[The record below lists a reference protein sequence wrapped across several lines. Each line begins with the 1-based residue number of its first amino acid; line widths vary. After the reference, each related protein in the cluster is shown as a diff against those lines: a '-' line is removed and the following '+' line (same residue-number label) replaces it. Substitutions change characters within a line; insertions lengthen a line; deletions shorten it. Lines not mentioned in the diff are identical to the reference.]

1 MRIMAK
7 GIVAIPILL
16 LSAFVLIL
24 VDENLLPPMSVSTKV
39 KTVEKHFFA
48 LPSEKVAKEWRAE
61 APVTLIQS
69 GWADGDR
76 MILGVDDSRFAKF
89 IGSGM
94 GVKVVRI
101 EYDLPFTHILHR
113 RTPSLLARNTR
124 AVVTTGSGDEVVV
137 EGIFR
142 WK

>member
-16 LSAFVLIL
+16 LSVWAVITI
-24 VDENLLPPMSVSTKV
+24 DENLLPPMRISTKV
-39 KTVEKHFFA
+39 ETVGKHFFA
-48 LPSEKVAKEWRAE
+48 LPSDKVTKEWRAD

-76 MILGVDDSRFAKF
+76 KIFGVDDGGFAKF
-89 IGSGM
+89 IGSG
-94 GVKVVRI
+94 VEVVVERI

-113 RTPSLLARNTR
+113 RTPSPAARNTR